1 MMRKNLFILAAAA
14 LALAS
19 CSSDETTAVNESL
32 ANANE
37 ISFRGLVNG
46 ATRAADITSASDLKT
61 INAYATKTSDASSV
75 YISNVEFTG
84 PTTYTSAAKYYWPNY
99 NLDFYAWSAY
109 SVANGDASSQVST
122 SAYNSYVVTPSTTA
136 SGQADFIYA
145 TATDVAQGSST
156 TGVALTFSHKES
168 RILLKVKNTAGN
180 LQFEVTGW
188 KLGFMVP
195 KGTFNGSAWTSLG
208 TATADNIY
216 TSDFSS
222 NAQII
227 NYHASSTTQLTGSQI
242 MIPQGITSTNKY
254 ASASDGAKLQ
264 SAFIGIEYKA
274 TNTTTSD
281 VMQSKIWGV
290 WLIPTITWEAGKQYT
305 YVIDLA
311 DGGYHET
318 NQSSPSGD
326 DLDPIFSGTIIKFAS
341 VTITN
346 WDTAPGEIAVN

>member
-19 CSSDETTAVNESL
+19 CSSDETTAVNDSM
-32 ANANE
+32 AKANE
-37 ISFRGLVNG
+37 ISFRPLVNG
-46 ATRAADITSASDLKT
+46 VTRAADITSASDLKT
-61 INAYATKTSDASSV
+61 INAYATKAGVASNV
-75 YISNVEFTG
+75 YISNVVFTG
-84 PTTYTSAAKYYWPNY
+84 PTTYNSAAKYYWPSY
-99 NLDFYAWSAY
+99 NLDFYAWSAN
-109 SVANGDASSQVST
+109 SVANGDARSQVNT
-122 SAYNSYVVTPSTTA
+122 TAYNSYVVTPSTTA

-145 TATDVAQGSST
+145 TATNVDQASST
-156 TGVALTFSHKES
+156 TGVSLTFTHKES

-195 KGTFNGSAWTSLG
+195 NGTFNGSAWTSLG

-216 TSDFSS
+216 ISDFTSS
-222 NAQII
+222 VQTI
-227 NYHASSTTQLTGSQI
+227 NYHASNTTQLTGSQI
-242 MIPQGITSTNKY
+242 MIPQQITSNNKY
-254 ASASDGAKLQ
+254 ASPSDNAKLQ

-274 TNTTTSD
+274 TNTINSE

-341 VTITN
+341 VTITDWN
-346 WDTAPGEIAVN
+346 TTPGEIAVN